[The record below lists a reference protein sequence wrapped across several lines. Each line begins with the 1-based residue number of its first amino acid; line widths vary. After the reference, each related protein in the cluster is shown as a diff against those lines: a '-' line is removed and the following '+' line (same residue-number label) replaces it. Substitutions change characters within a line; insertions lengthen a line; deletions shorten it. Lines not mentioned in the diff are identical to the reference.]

1 MTLIN
6 CILAVLVSAVVAST
20 AVTTPEPEHDPATR
34 RADMTEMGF
43 TSEERSKEY
52 RHYDI
57 PLSDEYQEYVQDV
70 CDVYGIDETIVFAIG
85 WQESRWQADVT
96 GDHGQSFG
104 MYQIKRKYHEERI
117 SRLGV
122 TNLYDPYQEVWV
134 CVDFLAEL
142 MKTYG
147 NYRDSLTYYRYGT
160 LKETQEPYADI
171 VMSNAD
177 SYMER

>member
-1 MTLIN
+1 MALIN

-34 RADMTEMGF
+34 SADMTEMGF

-57 PLSDEYQEYVQDV
+57 PLPDEYQEYVQDV

-104 MYQIKRKYHEERI
+104 MYQIKRKYHEERMA
-117 SRLGV
+117 RLGV
-122 TNLYDPYQEVWV
+122 TDLYDPYQAVLV
-134 CVDFLAEL
+134 CADFVAEL
-142 MKTYG
+142 LKESGSYELA
-147 NYRDSLTYYRYGT
+147 LTYYRYGT
-160 LKETQEPYADI
+160 YTETAEPYASI
-171 VMSNAD
+171 VMGQAYSFI
-177 SYMER
+177 ER